1 MLILVVLDMPPTACR
16 NYRYPLEELVALSK
30 KYQLP
35 DTVLVFT
42 SGDFPTVQGPSEN
55 GFIPPIFHSSSERTA
70 YDLILPDSY
79 PKYHVQNYP

>member
-1 MLILVVLDMPPTACR
+1 MHR

-35 DTVLVFT
+35 DTVLVYS
-42 SGDFPTVQGPSEN
+42 SGDFPSVQGPSEN
-55 GFIPPIFHSSSERTA
+55 GSIPPIFHSSSERMA

-79 PKYHVQNYP
+79 PKYHVMQYP